1 MRWPGW
7 ARPFGAWP
15 LVSEWTG
22 SATGAIGAMLLAL
35 NVPVSGYA
43 WLLLMLS
50 NAAWIFY
57 AVQKRI
63 CSILLMQVVFTTTSL
78 VGIHRWLIAAPA
90 PPAQG
95 VFMQSDAPG
104 PDARNA
110 QQTLGEKTAPP
121 SNVHSLPQRDLSQF
135 NPTMER
141 PNLPQEVD
149 VSQVAAAAALYG
161 TVLMDA
167 EAFGVTVTRRP
178 GATGPQL
185 AARPRTGDR
194 MALSPHE
201 RGRLLDVLCHAQA
214 VQGKCSITQE
224 TSFPVWIVSS
234 DARDAQPRAVWLVM
248 TRRPSGAFHIKLSD
262 L

>member
-1 MRWPGW
+1 MSWPRW
-7 ARPFGAWP
+7 ARPLGLWP
-15 LVSEWTG
+15 SVSEWTG
-22 SATGAIGAMLLAL
+22 SATGATGAMLLAL
-35 NVPVSGYA
+35 NLPVSGYA
-43 WLLLMLS
+43 WLLLLLS

-63 CSILLMQVVFTTTSL
+63 CSILLMQLVFTTTSL

-110 QQTLGEKTAPP
+110 QQPLGEKSAPP
-121 SNVHSLPQRDLSQF
+121 SNVRSLPKRDLSQF
-135 NPTMER
+135 NSTMER
-141 PNLPQEVD
+141 PNRLKEVD
-149 VSQVAAAAALYG
+149 VSQIAEAASLYG
-161 TVLMDA
+161 TVLMEA

-178 GATGPQL
+178 GAITASGAVQASAGIGL
-185 AARPRTGDR
+185 D
-194 MALSPHE
+194 LSSHE

-248 TRRPSGAFHIKLSD
+248 SRQASGAFHIKLSD